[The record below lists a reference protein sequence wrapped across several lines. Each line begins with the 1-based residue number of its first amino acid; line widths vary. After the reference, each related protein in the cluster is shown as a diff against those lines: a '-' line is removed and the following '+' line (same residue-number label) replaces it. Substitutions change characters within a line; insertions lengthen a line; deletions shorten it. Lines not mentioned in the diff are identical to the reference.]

1 LSDFYD
7 VYVDA
12 EDTRARQAASTR
24 PHKKAARTKSARPVW
39 YSEVCEEN
47 NSLLRIGNEA
57 YVLSADGHLMPSKKD
72 QSPPDLRYF
81 QSK

>member
-1 LSDFYD
+1 MMSMSMRK
-7 VYVDA
+7 
-12 EDTRARQAASTR
+12 TRARQVASTR

-57 YVLSADGHLMPSKKD
+57 HFLSADGYLMPSKKD
-72 QSPPDLRYF
+72 QSPPICGTSSPSER
-81 QSK
+81 

>member
-1 LSDFYD
+1 MSDFYD
-7 VYVDA
+7 VYVDP

-24 PHKKAARTKSARPVW
+24 PHKKAVRTKSARPVW

-57 YVLSADGHLMPSKKD
+57 HFLSADGYLMPSKKD
-72 QSPPDLRYF
+72 QAPPDLRYF